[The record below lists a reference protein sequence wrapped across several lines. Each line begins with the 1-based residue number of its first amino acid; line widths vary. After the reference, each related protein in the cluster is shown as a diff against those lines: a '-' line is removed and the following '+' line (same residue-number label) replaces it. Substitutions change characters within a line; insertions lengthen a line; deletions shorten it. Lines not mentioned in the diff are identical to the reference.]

1 MNFLQ
6 MQFFGTC
13 SYEKNSSVKHVSHET
28 DSNKAYFILQFWLKL
43 SYFAIFANFRNF
55 LQFFM
60 QFRTIF
66 SAIFAIFNHS
76 KR

>member
-1 MNFLQ
+1 MKKIQ
-6 MQFFGTC
+6 A
-13 SYEKNSSVKHVSHET
+13 YKHVSHKT

-43 SYFAIFANFRNF
+43 AYFAIFANFRNF

-66 SAIFAIFNHS
+66 SAIFNHS
-76 KR
+76 KRY